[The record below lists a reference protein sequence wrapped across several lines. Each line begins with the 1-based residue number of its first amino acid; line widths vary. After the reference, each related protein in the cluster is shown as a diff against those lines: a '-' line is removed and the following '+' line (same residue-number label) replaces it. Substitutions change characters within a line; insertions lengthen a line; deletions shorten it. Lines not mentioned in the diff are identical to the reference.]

1 MNFSLS
7 SIIVLVLLAAVLAFL
22 LITYNGLVR
31 MRNRVQNSWSD
42 IDVTLKRRHDLIPN
56 LVETARGYMAHE
68 RETLESVTSARTQAM
83 SSGGN
88 IGMRA
93 ASEIALTGALG
104 NMMVTAERYPT
115 LRASENMKL
124 LQEQLT
130 STENRIAFA
139 RQCYNDSVREYNTT
153 LASFPKNMIAGAFG
167 FSPAILFQTD
177 AGSRENQRVV
187 ISS

>member
-1 MNFSLS
+1 MNPAF
-7 SIIVLVLLAAVLAFL
+7 IIVLLLLAAVLAFL
-22 LITYNGLVR
+22 LTTYNGLVR

-68 RETLESVTSARTQAM
+68 RETLENVTSARTQAVAT
-83 SSGGN
+83 SGN
-88 IGMRA
+88 IGARA
-93 ASEIALTGALG
+93 VAEVALTGALG
-104 NMMVTAERYPT
+104 NMMVTAERYPA

-167 FSPAILFQTD
+167 FSPAILFQ
-177 AGSRENQRVV
+177 AEEGSRENQQVAFGK
-187 ISS
+187 

>member
-1 MNFSLS
+1 MNLS
-7 SIIVLVLLAAVLAFL
+7 TLIVVLLLAAVLAFL

-68 RETLESVTSARTQAM
+68 RETLENVTSARTQAVAT
-83 SSGGN
+83 SGN
-88 IGMRA
+88 IGARA
-93 ASEIALTGALG
+93 TAELALTGALG

-130 STENRIAFA
+130 TTENRIAFA

-153 LASFPKNMIAGAFG
+153 LASFPKNLIAGALG
-167 FSPAILFQTD
+167 FSPAILFQAE
-177 AGSRENQRVV
+177 AGSRENQQVAFGK
-187 ISS
+187 